1 MDFGITDGAIDER
14 THVIEPHGEIDLAT
28 VPLLKARV
36 DAVIESGVEFLIVD
50 LVDVHFID
58 SSGLGIMLSAHGRL
72 EAAGGMLVI
81 ACADDLICRVF
92 TIAGVRDVL
101 NVQKTRRDALAQVGD
116 YARAG

>member
-36 DAVIESGVEFLIVD
+36 DA
-50 LVDVHFID
+50 HFID